1 MSTIYLV
8 KNDTASQV
16 EVTLTRED
24 TGQAMD
30 LTDAT
35 VELHFRKKHT
45 TTKLWTATAVITDA
59 AKGIAVFTLD
69 GTKLDQDAGQY
80 EGEVEVTFAG
90 GGVETVFDLLNFT
103 IRDEVD

>member
-16 EVTLTRED
+16 EVKLTRED
-24 TGQAMD
+24 TGQVMD

-45 TTKLWTATAVITDA
+45 TTKLWTKQAVITDA
-59 AKGIAVFTLD
+59 SNGVAVFTFD
-69 GTKLDQDAGQY
+69 GNKLDQDPGQY

-90 GGVETVFDLLNFT
+90 GGVETVFDLISFS